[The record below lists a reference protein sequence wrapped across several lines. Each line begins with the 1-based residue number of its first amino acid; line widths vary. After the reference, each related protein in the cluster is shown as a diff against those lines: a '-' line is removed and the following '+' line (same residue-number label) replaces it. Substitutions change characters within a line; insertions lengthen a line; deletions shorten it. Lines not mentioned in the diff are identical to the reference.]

1 MTASDARIMQIAK
14 NSEGFIYTVTMNATT
29 GNSGEFH
36 PDLKRKIEYIKKFQK
51 FLWLLDLVSKILNML
66 KDIASVADG
75 IVIGSEIVKRIEID
89 SRKEFIT
96 YIKSIRTTLNSL

>member
-1 MTASDARIMQIAK
+1 MVAGFGIK
-14 NSEGFIYTVTMNATT
+14 NPEHV
-29 GNSGEFH
+29 
-36 PDLKRKIEYIKKFQK
+36 
-51 FLWLLDLVSKILNML
+51 

-96 YIKSIRTTLNSL
+96 YIKSIRTALNSFKNIYKVKSKLRKQMKNIHSKNNDYSMN

>member
-1 MTASDARIMQIAK
+1 MVA
-14 NSEGFIYTVTMNATT
+14 GFGI
-29 GNSGEFH
+29 
-36 PDLKRKIEYIKKFQK
+36 
-51 FLWLLDLVSKILNML
+51 KILNML

>member
-1 MTASDARIMQIAK
+1 MQIAK

-36 PDLKRKIEYIKKFQK
+36 PDLKRKIEYIKK
-51 FLWLLDLVSKILNML
+51 VSKIPVVAGFGIKNPEHV

-96 YIKSIRTTLNSL
+96 YIKSIRTTLNSF

>member
-1 MTASDARIMQIAK
+1 MVAGFGIK
-14 NSEGFIYTVTMNATT
+14 NPEHV
-29 GNSGEFH
+29 
-36 PDLKRKIEYIKKFQK
+36 
-51 FLWLLDLVSKILNML
+51 

-96 YIKSIRTTLNSL
+96 YIKSIKNCVEFFLRIYIKLNQS

>member
-1 MTASDARIMQIAK
+1 MVAGFGIK
-14 NSEGFIYTVTMNATT
+14 NPEHV
-29 GNSGEFH
+29 
-36 PDLKRKIEYIKKFQK
+36 
-51 FLWLLDLVSKILNML
+51 

-96 YIKSIRTTLNSL
+96 YIKSIRTALNSFKNIYKVKSKLRKQMKNIHSKTMITL